1 MSRIP
6 LRSSNLASVGYDP
19 RAHVLEVEFHN
30 GSLYQ
35 YFGVPPARFEGLMK
49 ADSKGGYHAQ
59 NIKQSYRYSRI
70 H

>member
-19 RAHVLEVEFHN
+19 HHHVLEVEFRN

-35 YFGVPPARFEGLMK
+35 YFGVPPARFEGLME
-49 ADSKGGYHAQ
+49 ADSKGSYHAR
-59 NIKQSYRYSRI
+59 NIKQSYRYTRI